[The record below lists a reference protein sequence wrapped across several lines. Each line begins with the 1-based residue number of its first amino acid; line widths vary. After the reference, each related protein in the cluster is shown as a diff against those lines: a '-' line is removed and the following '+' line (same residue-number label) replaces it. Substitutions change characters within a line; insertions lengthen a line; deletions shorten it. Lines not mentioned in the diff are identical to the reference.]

1 MSSCQLRA
9 CNEIRKHYLIK
20 RKKQSYGIKIHKK
33 NVKKHGIFKNPS
45 GKHVRVIYTHLHPTF
60 I

>member
-9 CNEIRKHYLIK
+9 CNEMRKRYLIK
-20 RKKQSYGIKIHKK
+20 RYNKATVLKSIKK

-45 GKHVRVIYTHLHPTF
+45 GKHVRVIYTPLHPTF